1 MARPQQFDY
10 QQVLNEAMQLF
21 WLKGY
26 ANTSIKDL
34 TEVTRLQPGSL
45 YGAFK
50 NKQGLFKEALDSYFD
65 TVYSEVS
72 KILLSE
78 EDGLQR
84 IRQFFEYVISNMER
98 DEATKSCLMV
108 NTLLELPANDEIIS
122 HRLNIMF
129 GKIEALF
136 NQALIDAQKN
146 GTLAAEAE
154 PESMAKMLMS
164 SLMGLQVYN
173 KMQPGQDAL
182 KQIVRN
188 QLSILEKSDIR

>member
-34 TEVTRLQPGSL
+34 TEATSLQPGSL

-50 NKQGLFKEALDSYFD
+50 NKQGLFIEALDSYFSNI
-65 TVYSEVS
+65 YSEVS
-72 KILLSE
+72 TILLSK
-78 EDGLQR
+78 EDGLKR
-84 IRQFFEYVISNMER
+84 IRQLFEYVISQMEN
-98 DEATKSCLMV
+98 DGATKSCLMV

-122 HRLNIMF
+122 HRLNVMF

-136 NQALIDAQKN
+136 NQALIDAQRS
-146 GTLAAEAE
+146 GTLAVGVK

-164 SLMGLQVYN
+164 GLMGLQVYN

-182 KQIVRN
+182 LQIVNN
-188 QLSILEKSDIR
+188 QLSILEKSNIY